1 MTDHKEQFLNKLI
14 PAIEIRQGGIYKIP
28 DDPQNP
34 IIKFPTNNL
43 PENHPQR
50 ARAYHKQRYVLVI
63 QDDKLNKNL
72 SFHYVQVIPLSSRG
86 TETPLT
92 VEIPDEFL
100 SQEIPGPSYALVYLC
115 QPVLKIFLE
124 QEVGYISPS
133 HDIFTTIRAIYL
145 KIVGLI

>member
-1 MTDHKEQFLNKLI
+1 MTNLKDQFLKKLI
-14 PAIEIRQGGIYKIP
+14 PSIEIRQGGIYKVP
-28 DDPQNP
+28 DDPINP

-43 PENHPQR
+43 PEDHPQHTR
-50 ARAYHKQRYVLVI
+50 TYHNQRYVLVI

-86 TETPLT
+86 TETSLT
-92 VEIPDEFL
+92 VEIPDELL

-115 QPVLKIFLE
+115 QPILKIFLE
-124 QEVGYISPS
+124 KEVGYISPS

-145 KIVGLI
+145 KLVGLI

>member
-1 MTDHKEQFLNKLI
+1 MTDLKEQFLNKLI
-14 PAIEIRQGGIYKIP
+14 PAIEIRQGGIYKVA
-28 DDPQNP
+28 DDPINP

-50 ARAYHKQRYVLVI
+50 TRTYHKQRYVLVI

-86 TETPLT
+86 TETSLT

-124 QEVGYISPS
+124 QEIGYISPS
-133 HDIFTTIRAIYL
+133 HDISSTIRGIYL